1 MLMERAAAQQR
12 ADRVRAFEQELAAL
26 EAEGVFAPDAES
38 RERIRRHHEALLA
51 ELARS
56 FDVDTT
62 PQTARLSLGMRVAA
76 LLGTVALLA
85 AVVLFFLRVWGGI
98 PVAGQVALLTAAPL
112 LMLAAMEAATRRAG
126 ARPLAELFGAVALGA
141 FVLQLAAF
149 QQIFA
154 LRESPHGFLAWALL
168 GLVVGHTHGFRVPGS
183 AGVALLAWWLV
194 LMLADA
200 TGGSWRDPLRWP
212 EYAVLVGFG
221 LFALGA
227 TARVRPQEMRQTYR
241 AIGLA
246 AAFAALLLLSVNGRQ
261 NGLGLDRRT
270 AEIVYQ
276 LATLAASIVVITIGV
291 RRSWRETLVAG
302 TGSFILLAIIK
313 SVDWFWDWMPR
324 YLYFFLLGVTALA
337 VLLVLRRLRL
347 RGRFA

>member
-1 MLMERAAAQQR
+1 MERAAAQQR

-26 EAEGVFAPDAES
+26 ESEGVFVPDPDV

-51 ELARS
+51 GLARH

-62 PQTARLSLGMRVAA
+62 ARTAQLSLGMRVAA
-76 LLGTVALLA
+76 LLGAVALIA
-85 AVVLFFLRVWGGI
+85 AVVLFFLRIWGGI

-112 LMLAAMEAATRRAG
+112 LMLAAMEAAIRRPG

-168 GLVVGHTHGFRVPGS
+168 ALALGHGYGFRGPGS

-194 LMLADA
+194 LMLAVA
-200 TGGSWRDPLRWP
+200 AGGSWHDPLHWP
-212 EYAVLVGFG
+212 EHATVVGFG

-227 TARVRPQEMRQTYR
+227 VPRLQPVEMRQNYR
-241 AIGLA
+241 AIGLVA
-246 AAFAALLLLSVNGRQ
+246 GFATLLLLATNGRQ
-261 NGLGLDRRT
+261 NGFGLDRHT
-270 AEIVYQ
+270 AETVYQ
-276 LATLAASIVVITIGV
+276 LVTLAASIAVIAVGV
-291 RRSWRETLVAG
+291 RRGWRETLVAG
-302 TGSFILLAIIK
+302 TGAFLLLAVVK

-324 YLYFFLLGVTALA
+324 YLYFLMLGVAALA